1 MAPIILIVEDNTD
14 LQQYVAELLLDNGY
28 IVKTAGDGAS
38 ALKIVKKSLPNLVIL
53 DLVLPDV
60 SGETICQEIKKMV
73 PNLPVIILTAKD
85 TLQDIVHGLTIG
97 ADDYISKPFAGEELL
112 ARIKARL
119 RDQGDSTLSLAD
131 LSLNQ
136 ATLEVK
142 RDDKMI
148 SLGPKEFK
156 LLQYLLLNKGKV
168 LTREMILNRVWSYSP
183 DVETRVVDI
192 YMGYLR
198 KKIDREFDKKLL
210 HTIRGFGYTIK
221 E

>member
-1 MAPIILIVEDNTD
+1 MAPIVLIIEDNTD
-14 LQQYVAELLLDNGY
+14 LQQYLEELLLDNGY

-60 SGETICQEIKKMV
+60 SGETVCQEIKKMS
-73 PNLPVIILTAKD
+73 PDLQVIILTAKD
-85 TLQDIVHGLTIG
+85 TLQDIVHGLDIG
-97 ADDYISKPFAGEELL
+97 ADDYITKPFEGKELL

-119 RDQGDSTLSLAD
+119 RDEGDTTLSVAD

-142 RDDKMI
+142 RDGKTVP
-148 SLGPKEFK
+148 LGPKEFK

-192 YMGYLR
+192 YIGYLR
-198 KKIDREFDKKLL
+198 KKIDGEFKKKLL
-210 HTIRGFGYTIK
+210 HTVRGFGYTLK